1 MKIRDEADFDPDK
14 TYAALVKAGE
24 DWADANA
31 AADALEETKKSVLAK
46 LMLESGGKTNAEKE
60 MLGLADEKYM
70 SFVNSMVEA
79 RRTANKLRVRY
90 DSAKTLAE
98 LRRSQESTK
107 RAEMQIR

>member
-1 MKIRDEADFDPDK
+1 MKLREEADFDPDK
-14 TYAALVKAGE
+14 TYTSLVKAGE

-60 MLGLADEKYM
+60 MLGLADERYTE
-70 SFVNSMVEA
+70 FVNGMTEA

-98 LRRSQESTK
+98 LRRSQEATK
-107 RAEMQIR
+107 RAEAMIR

>member
-1 MKIRDEADFDPDK
+1 MSFDPDK
-14 TYAALVKAGE
+14 TFAALVKSGE

-31 AADALEETKKSVLAK
+31 AADILEETKKSVLAK

-60 MLGLADEKYM
+60 MLALADAKY
-70 SFVNSMVEA
+70 SEFVQGMVNA

-90 DSAKTLAE
+90 DSAKTLSE

-107 RAEMQIR
+107 RAEMSIR